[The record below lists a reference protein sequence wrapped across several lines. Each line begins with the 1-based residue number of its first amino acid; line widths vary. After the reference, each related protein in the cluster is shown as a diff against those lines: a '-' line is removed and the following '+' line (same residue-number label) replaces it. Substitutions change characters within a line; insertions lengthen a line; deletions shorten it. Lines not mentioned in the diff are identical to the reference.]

1 MAEQIPEGP
10 DPCTRSRD
18 QECLAKAADDA
29 SALVQDLRALAQAR
43 DPLLAELALHDLTPA
58 VALMKHLSRLR
69 ALRVS

>member
-1 MAEQIPEGP
+1 MTEQTLQGQAT
-10 DPCTRSRD
+10 CTRSWD
-18 QECLAKAADDA
+18 QQCLAKAADDA
-29 SALVQDLRALAQAR
+29 SALVQDLRALAQAH

>member
-69 ALRVS
+69 TLRVS

>member
-29 SALVQDLRALAQAR
+29 SALVQDLRALAQAQ